1 MEMYKAIKEIEKD
14 LISRSYIKEPKDINL
29 HLSSR
34 FDQYGLKFDSELQE
48 ADIKRRIIRTS
59 IDNRKAIEMSKKIR
73 ANNAKKDINNT
84 NKAINNIE
92 TKKAKRK
99 YKAKRGKDIFVINLK
114 NNSSRFY
121 NSYREVSRKFGIN
134 YGNLTGRYLKEEK
147 YYFKRKGIVLIRCQE
162 GDNKVLLQ
170 NIDEVIRIAKEIYH
184 KENESKFVDKMN
196 PLEAIDLAVKIVEE
210 RLKNEN
216 R

>member
-1 MEMYKAIKEIEKD
+1 MYSYKAIKEIEKD

-29 HLSSR
+29 HLNSR

-48 ADIKRRIIRTS
+48 ADIKRRIIRAS
-59 IDNRKAIEMSKKIR
+59 IDNRKAIEMRKKVK
-73 ANNAKKDINNT
+73 ANNE
-84 NKAINNIE
+84 NKVIDNRK
-92 TKKAKRK
+92 TKRK
-99 YKAKRGKDIFVINLK
+99 CKAKRGKDIFVINLK

-170 NIDEVIRIAKEIYH
+170 NIDEVIRIAKEIYQ
-184 KENESKFVDKMN
+184 KENESKFVDKIN
-196 PLEAIDLAVKIVEE
+196 PLEAVKLAEQIVEE
-210 RLKNEN
+210 RLKNKN